1 MDEEFSS
8 DEAVFDILQS
18 ILACRRQFLDIR
30 LQRLITSEQRVGLMN
45 RYMLTDAAMMEL
57 ANRVYNSHTRA
68 RNAAAT
74 LLATFTVP
82 AGGSN
87 FFDSVP
93 VVPTNEQIQAC
104 LESVVAPPNTSCAIC
119 QELVSS
125 DSVRI
130 RQCGHFYHRSCVLNW
145 FGISVRCPV
154 CRHDVRQRESPVAQ
168 TSTAE
173 EQTSTRD

>member
-1 MDEEFSS
+1 MGDEFSS
-8 DEAVFDILQS
+8 DEAVFEILQS
-18 ILACRRQFLDIR
+18 ILSCRRQFLDIR
-30 LQRLITSEQRVGLMN
+30 LQRLIASEQRIGLMN

-74 LLATFTVP
+74 LLTTFTVP
-82 AGGSN
+82 ITGSS

-93 VVPTNEQIQAC
+93 VVPTTQQIEAC
-104 LESVVAPPNTSCAIC
+104 LETAAAPANTSCAIC
-119 QELVSS
+119 QELISS
-125 DSVRI
+125 ESVRI

-154 CRHDVRQRESPVAQ
+154 CRHDVRQQESPAAQ

-173 EQTSTRD
+173 EQTTTQD